1 MSQQTANPKLW
12 KHDIL
17 KLPVCCVLLIIFEN
31 WDHLWLTVAYLKLSL
46 SLSYMQLPTA
56 Y

>member
-1 MSQQTANPKLW
+1 MEARYPQTA
-12 KHDIL
+12 
-17 KLPVCCVLLIIFEN
+17 CLLCASYNIEN